1 MLVNET
7 QSCYNRTE
15 VIPVPKFLS
24 GNVLKILAAI
34 FMTID
39 HIGVMLFPRV
49 EILRI
54 VGRLALP
61 IYAFMIAEGCKY
73 TRNKKKY
80 FGMVFGLGAV
90 CQTVYYFFDG
100 SLYFSI
106 LITFSL
112 SILMIYALQYWK
124 RKKTVLSGLV
134 LASSVIG
141 VYLLNQV
148 FTIDYGFWGCMLP
161 VFAALAHGTEQDSD
175 TVNITMLGIGLVFLG
190 ISIGQTQ
197 WPSLLA
203 LPLLYAYN
211 GKRGRLKMKYFFY
224 IFYPTHLVVLEGIA
238 MLMQHFK

>member
-1 MLVNET
+1 M
-7 QSCYNRTE
+7 
-15 VIPVPKFLS
+15 PKCFS
-24 GNVLKILAAI
+24 GNALKILAAV

-49 EILRI
+49 ELLRI
-54 VGRLALP
+54 IGRLALP

-112 SILMIYALQYWK
+112 AILMIYAMQNWK
-124 RKKTVLSGLV
+124 QKKTALSGLV
-134 LASSVIG
+134 FVASVLT
-141 VYLLNQV
+141 VYLLNQQEQW

-161 VFAALAHGTEQDSD
+161 VFAALAHGTEHDTD
-175 TVNITMLGIGLVFLG
+175 TVNITMLGIGLVFLAMD
-190 ISIGQTQ
+190 IGNTQ
-197 WPSLLA
+197 WPALLA

-211 GKRGRLKMKYFFY
+211 GKRGKWNLKYFFY
-224 IFYPTHLVVLEGIA
+224 IFYPTHLVALEGIA
-238 MLMQHFK
+238 MLMQHFQ

>member
-1 MLVNET
+1 M
-7 QSCYNRTE
+7 
-15 VIPVPKFLS
+15 PKCLS
-24 GNVLKILAAI
+24 GNALKILAAV

-49 EILRI
+49 ELLRI
-54 VGRLALP
+54 IGRLALP

-112 SILMIYALQYWK
+112 AILMIYAMQNWK
-124 RKKTVLSGLV
+124 QKKTALSGLV
-134 LASSVIG
+134 FVASVLT
-141 VYLLNQV
+141 VYLLNQQEQW

-161 VFAALAHGTEQDSD
+161 VFAALAHGTEHDTD
-175 TVNITMLGIGLVFLG
+175 TVNITMLGIGLVFLAMD
-190 ISIGQTQ
+190 IGNTQ
-197 WPSLLA
+197 WPALLA

-211 GKRGRLKMKYFFY
+211 GKRGKWNLKYFFY
-224 IFYPTHLVVLEGIA
+224 IFYPTHLVALEGIA
-238 MLMQHFK
+238 MLMQHFQ